1 MVARENQD
9 RWDQGE
15 NRDLLAVLESVENQ
29 DRRESQDRRDH
40 RALPDR
46 WDQEG
51 NRVSRDRQDLLVVHK
66 TAYLHHLQGRG
77 LLCRKMPI
85 FRLK

>member
-29 DRRESQDRRDH
+29 DRRESQDR